1 MNSLQHKGVQQKEVQ
16 HDEIL
21 HYELK
26 EPNYSI
32 TDNSH
37 KHEIDNL
44 LNNESF
50 FSDFKEE
57 YDYFDDDNLI
67 AQHIDYYENY
77 NIKML
82 KHIATYYNI
91 SKRKYNKKQLID
103 EIIQFE
109 NNSQN
114 SLMVYNRKRFWHYIT
129 ELKNDSFFSKYIIF
143 N

>member
-1 MNSLQHKGVQQKEVQ
+1 MNSGQQETGQQETGQHEEV
-16 HDEIL
+16 L

-32 TDNSH
+32 TDNSN
-37 KHEIDNL
+37 KNEIDNL

-57 YDYFDDDNLI
+57 YEYFDDDNLI
-67 AQHIDYYENY
+67 AQHVDYYENY

-91 SKRKYNKKQLID
+91 LKRKYNKSQIID

-129 ELKNDSFFSKYIIF
+129 ELKNDSFFSKYVIF